1 MALASVD
8 QVTLYL
14 SLPSISDGWWLDQLG
29 MGLVN
34 LRRPRGREGDWD
46 VERYQRLPPALR
58 AATVFYTLR
67 AEVAN
72 GGVDQF
78 VWNQF
83 SILPR
88 TIEAFDHIGA
98 VGAAGL
104 LAELGDALVEHPDDV
119 GAGAVA
125 RFLAFRAATDGRGWT
140 TDADPVDDVRQA
152 LLRHMAMQPE
162 GFVVAPVETRS
173 WTNETQTLRASI
185 LRRPDAR
192 YEVSVEIGCPDARA
206 ELVWYEL
213 SRAPDDVADIASAR
227 SNLDA
232 AIEARRRSP
241 SRCTFVVAN
250 CSTGDPGQQRVWP
263 DDKLALD
270 SLPLGPVH
278 VTFSRGEEVITAN
291 GTFVQNSVEQRGYGQ
306 VLVDVAPPDTRHWPP
321 LEPRWHATC
330 VV

>member
-1 MALASVD
+1 MALASVE
-8 QVTLYL
+8 QVTVYL
-14 SLPSISDGWWLDQLG
+14 GLPSISDGWWLDQLG
-29 MGLVN
+29 MGLPN

-46 VERYQRLPPALR
+46 VERYERLPPALR
-58 AATVFYTLR
+58 AATVFFTLR

-72 GGVDQF
+72 GGVEQF

-98 VGAAGL
+98 VSAAGE
-104 LAELGDALVEHPDDV
+104 LAELGDALVAHADDV
-119 GAGAVA
+119 GTDAVA

-140 TDADPVDDVRQA
+140 TEADPVEDVRQA
-152 LLRHMAMQPE
+152 LLRHMRTRPE
-162 GFVVAPVETRS
+162 EFVVAPVETRC
-173 WTNETQTLRASI
+173 WANETQTLRGSI
-185 LRRPDAR
+185 LERPDAR
-192 YEVSVEIGCPDARA
+192 YEVSVEIGCPNPGS

-213 SRAPDDVADIASAR
+213 SRAPDDVADIAIAR
-227 SNLDA
+227 SNLAA

-241 SRCTFVVAN
+241 TSCSFVVSS
-250 CSTGDPGQQRVWP
+250 CSSDTAGQHEVWP

-278 VTFSRGEEVITAN
+278 VTFSRGDEVIATN
-291 GTFVQNSVEQRGYGQ
+291 GSFVQDPVDRRGYGQ
-306 VLVDVAPPDTRHWPP
+306 VVVEVAPPDTEQWPP
-321 LEPRWHATC
+321 REPRWLATC